1 MSENIF
7 EGSTNPEVVSAVSS
21 NPTTAIPTEIAEFV
35 GEGKKYKSVE
45 DALKAVPHAQ
55 THIQK
60 LEDEAKQL
68 REELAK
74 RQTTEELLEELR
86 ASGLPQ
92 GQTQQS
98 SAPVVTT
105 ESVEQTVAKL
115 LAQKDA
121 QSKAQANV
129 AKVVSAFES
138 SFGDKAKAEEIYN
151 RVATESGL
159 TVQMLNNLA
168 ATSPEAVLKLAGL
181 NSKQQAPV
189 GKVQSTVNT
198 ESLSQGATSELSAR
212 VPKGATTKDLVNAW
226 RIAGQKIG
234 KQS

>member
-7 EGSTNPEVVSAVSS
+7 EGSTNPDAAPAVSS
-21 NPTTAIPTEIAEFV
+21 EPTANIPTEVAEFV

-55 THIQK
+55 SHIQK

-74 RQTTEELLEELR
+74 RRTAEELLEELR
-86 ASGLPQ
+86 AGGVPKE
-92 GQTQQS
+92 QTQQS
-98 SAPVVTT
+98 QAPSVTA

-138 SFGDKAKAEEIYN
+138 SFGDKAKAEEVYN
-151 RVATESGL
+151 RVASESGL
-159 TVQMLNNLA
+159 TVQMLNSLA
-168 ATSPEAVLKLAGL
+168 ASSPEAVLKLAGL
-181 NSKQQAPV
+181 TGKQQAPV

-198 ESLSQGATSELSAR
+198 ESFSQGNTSELSAR